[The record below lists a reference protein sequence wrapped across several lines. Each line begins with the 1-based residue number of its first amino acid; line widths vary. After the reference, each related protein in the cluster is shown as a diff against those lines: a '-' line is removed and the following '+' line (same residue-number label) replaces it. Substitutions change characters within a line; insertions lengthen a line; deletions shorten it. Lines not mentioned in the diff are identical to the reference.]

1 MELVNTTMVNP
12 ADVLE
17 GILSSY
23 FYNRDTEYM
32 AYLCIGIKER
42 MTQKPILNIKRIKDF
57 RYISDD
63 VDNIYGSLVCLFGDY
78 GTSPRYGWIEIDT
91 APLIKVLD
99 ERYERYLRLAK
110 EEDDE

>member
-12 ADVLE
+12 SDVLE
-17 GILSSY
+17 GILTSY
-23 FYNRDTEYM
+23 FYNNETEYM
-32 AYLCIGIKER
+32 AYLCLGIKER
-42 MTQKPILNIKRIKDF
+42 MTYTPILNIEDNRCV
-57 RYISDD
+57 SDD
-63 VDNIYGSLVCLFGDY
+63 VDNIYGALVCLFGDY

-110 EEDDE
+110 EEDE